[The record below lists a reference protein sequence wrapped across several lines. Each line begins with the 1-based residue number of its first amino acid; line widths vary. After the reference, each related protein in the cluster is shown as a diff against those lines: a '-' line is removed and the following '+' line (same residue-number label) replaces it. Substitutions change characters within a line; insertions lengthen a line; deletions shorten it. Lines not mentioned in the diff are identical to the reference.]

1 MMPPRSMLV
10 PSASRH
16 IMPTFSARTW
26 LIFVFLTIVLFLARF
41 VPSSGGA
48 SLGGN
53 ALALK
58 SAGRASGD
66 SWILE
71 RNGFIGTYL
80 TLAQPGQVTLAVT
93 ADGTDAPRMGIAIGD
108 TTTEFTVA
116 AGVKTYVTS
125 CNLPAGTHFLRI
137 ELNNDRG
144 IDGRQLRINR
154 LSVVGANCSNTNS
167 NANALA
173 ASDTFI
179 ANYRRGHATV
189 KIPGLSA
196 GEQVAVS
203 LKRIAFDFGGGVNI
217 RDDGV
222 DSQLSGD
229 GTIRQRNYQQR
240 LRQNFN
246 TIVTAGPGYWCD
258 NEPVQ
263 GKPIVAGIRGV
274 YQYAAAH
281 HMHARQHNLIWEG
294 NQPEWINALK
304 NQAIRSNSAKAKLS
318 AAIDSRIGYYLAS
331 SDTKYDQI
339 DVYNES
345 YNDGELGGP
354 ETYLHLF
361 GMRGIAKI
369 HHDAKQA
376 ALQAGYAPA
385 LFVNDYGALQGV
397 SNQYSQHIE
406 ALRQAGLDA
415 GYGEVVDGIGL
426 QYYTKE
432 AITPRRG
439 DRGPADDERARI
451 AAGAHRV
458 WHLPQSE
465 CRDVGDDVE
474 PGDAADIWEPGIYGI
489 RRLGLDQG
497 GRRFVS
503 ICTRRGT
510 VHGRHRRLEHHGHH
524 SCRKG
529 VARHARHSRLGRRSK
544 QRLDDAVDDHRGGGR
559 HGRLSGLLRRV
570 RAQRGRSVVRSEAH
584 QGRDAI

>member
-1 MMPPRSMLV
+1 M
-10 PSASRH
+10 
-16 IMPTFSARTW
+16 
-26 LIFVFLTIVLFLARF
+26 
-41 VPSSGGA
+41 
-48 SLGGN
+48 
-53 ALALK
+53 
-58 SAGRASGD
+58 
-66 SWILE
+66 
-71 RNGFIGTYL
+71 
-80 TLAQPGQVTLAVT
+80 
-93 ADGTDAPRMGIAIGD
+93 
-108 TTTEFTVA
+108 
-116 AGVKTYVTS
+116 
-125 CNLPAGTHFLRI
+125 
-137 ELNNDRG
+137 
-144 IDGRQLRINR
+144 
-154 LSVVGANCSNTNS
+154 VGANYSNTNS

-189 KIPGLSA
+189 KIPGLS
-196 GEQVAVS
+196 GGKRVAVS

-240 LRQNFN
+240 LSQNFN

-304 NQAIRSNSAKAKLS
+304 IQAISSTSAKAKLS

-331 SDTKYDQI
+331 GDTKYDQI

-354 ETYLHLF
+354 ETYLHLL
-361 GMRGIAKI
+361 GMSGIAQI

-432 AITPRRG
+432 AITSRAVIADLQMMNVQGLPLVLTEFGTFPNLSAETSATTMNQAMRLIFGNPASTGFVVWDWIKEDDGSSQFAPGAALYTVDTSDWSTMAITPAGESWQDTLGIHDWDGDPNNGWTTQLTATAAADGTVYFQGFYGEYELNVGGKSYDLKLIKGVTKYDLSDPTRR
-439 DRGPADDERARI
+439 
-451 AAGAHRV
+451 
-458 WHLPQSE
+458 
-465 CRDVGDDVE
+465 
-474 PGDAADIWEPGIYGI
+474 DAADSTG
-489 RRLGLDQG
+489 
-497 GRRFVS
+497 S
-503 ICTRRGT
+503 
-510 VHGRHRRLEHHGHH
+510 
-524 SCRKG
+524 
-529 VARHARHSRLGRRSK
+529 
-544 QRLDDAVDDHRGGGR
+544 
-559 HGRLSGLLRRV
+559 
-570 RAQRGRSVVRSEAH
+570 
-584 QGRDAI
+584 